1 MSLYRREVIK
11 QTIAT
16 TGLRS
21 LSPGQ
26 FYEAWKLGF
35 VGTIRIPDLEE
46 ASEDVVRAKR
56 LKRKLRRLERK
67 LRKESK

>member
-1 MSLYRREVIK
+1 MSLYSREAIS

-35 VGTIRIPDLEE
+35 VGTIRGSDLDG
-46 ASEDVVRAKR
+46 ASEEYARAKR
-56 LKRKLRRLERK
+56 LKRRLRRLERR
-67 LRKESK
+67 LRRS